1 MGNAAAREIQ
11 LEGGSR
17 QTPMRWDSVRE
28 MNCSVAR
35 TLAVIG
41 ERWTMLILREAFLGR
56 HRFDEFQQGTGI
68 ARNILSSRLRD
79 LMRDGILDRVRS
91 EGDNGRVEYRLT
103 RKGLELYPVLIAM
116 MRWGDTWL
124 SDESGPPM
132 TLIHRAC
139 GARMAPDMVCSHCGE
154 HLTAREVVAVPR
166 RPAPAHARRAERAD
180 RKRAVR

>member
-1 MGNAAAREIQ
+1 MENAAAREIQ
-11 LEGGSR
+11 LDGGWR
-17 QTPMRWDSVRE
+17 QTPMRWDSVKE

-56 HRFDEFQQGTGI
+56 RRFDEFQNGIGI

-79 LMRDGILDRVRS
+79 LVRDGIFDRARS

-103 RKGLELYPVLIAM
+103 KKGLELYPVLIAM

-132 TLIHRAC
+132 TLMHRAC
-139 GARMAPDMVCSHCGE
+139 GAKMAPYMVCSHCGE
-154 HLTAREVVAVPR
+154 HLTAREVVAIPR
-166 RPAPAHARRAERAD
+166 RPARAHPRRSD

>member
-1 MGNAAAREIQ
+1 
-11 LEGGSR
+11 
-17 QTPMRWDSVRE
+17 MRWDSVKE

-35 TLAVIG
+35 TLAIVG

-79 LMRDGILDRVRS
+79 LVRNGILERARS
-91 EGDNGRVEYRLT
+91 EDAPGRVEYRLT
-103 RKGLELYPVLIAM
+103 KKGFDLYPVMAAM

-124 SDESGPPM
+124 CDEAGPPM

-139 GARMAPDMVCSHCGE
+139 GAKTAPELVCSHCGE
-154 HLTAREVVAVPR
+154 RLGAHEVVAIPR
-166 RPAPAHARRAERAD
+166 RPAPHHARLPDRAGIKRAD
-180 RKRAVR
+180 RKRASR